1 MAERISKINRIE
13 KSEEQI
19 KAESLSEVTDAI
31 AENKDS
37 ILKAI
42 NLVKALDDAK
52 LLDAMSGAVNGRGVI
67 ANKFAVELNKEQYT
81 GLISN
86 MASLVFLLGDL
97 NVDDLTTMLNKV
109 SKGLH
114 VANQANPNQKT
125 SITGLMGVLRDDEMN
140 KSLTYM
146 LNMLRGMS
154 RE

>member
-109 SKGLH
+109 SKGIR